1 MRTMRTNIESP
12 APKQW
17 EPKLFKGGIS
27 CWFVSLFNHFVTHN
41 IHVCLVLTHV
51 AKPFIEIGRSSMDQI
66 VTLGVDQEISVT
78 ECICVIV
85 YFCISVQVK
94 ERQWIKL
101 TPPSPAAMLPP
112 RCTSFPSACVID
124 LCIMEEATL
133 FHIQNF
139 CIREE
144 ATQHCIIYRTWKLPP
159 LHHIHNLENCHICT
173 YYKRLPPCIIIYSSC
188 QKMPPLYHQLSQN
201 MP

>member
-1 MRTMRTNIESP
+1 MCTSRQQCKTPVEQWRTRRNKMRTMRTNIESP

-51 AKPFIEIGRSSMDQI
+51 AKPSIESGRSSMDQI
-66 VTLGVDQEISVT
+66 VTPISTSVHL
-78 ECICVIV
+78 CNCVIV
-85 YFCISVQVK
+85 YFCIFVQVK

-112 RCTSFPSACVID
+112 RCTSFPSVCVVD
-124 LCIMEEATL
+124 LWIMEEATL
-133 FHIQNF
+133 FHI
-139 CIREE
+139 
-144 ATQHCIIYRTWKLPP
+144 Y
-159 LHHIHNLENCHICT
+159 NL
-173 YYKRLPPCIIIYSSC
+173 SDGSFV
-188 QKMPPLYHQLSQN
+188 S
-201 MP
+201 